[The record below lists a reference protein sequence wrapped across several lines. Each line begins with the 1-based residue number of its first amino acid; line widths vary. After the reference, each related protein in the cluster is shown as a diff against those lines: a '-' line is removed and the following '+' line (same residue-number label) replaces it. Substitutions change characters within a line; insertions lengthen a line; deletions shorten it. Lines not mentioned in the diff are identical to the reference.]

1 MRAPIKSNEWSS
13 LNIFSSD
20 RSPLTPR
27 KFALLHRMRDT
38 QVLAGKSGTLYPIIP
53 EIGGVVPTNSD
64 RATRLPLPLPQI
76 KANIDELRKS
86 TESWWVVTK
95 TVEGLAI
102 SSFDTYASRP
112 CRPRKAHDS
121 RLRIVQPPFRME
133 SCFAFQV
140 GRNALHLRGGP
151 WHVRSPV
158 T

>member
-1 MRAPIKSNEWSS
+1 MRAPTKSNEWSS
-13 LNIFSSD
+13 LNIFLSD
-20 RSPLTPR
+20 RSPLTAA
-27 KFALLHRMRDT
+27 KLALLHRVRDT
-38 QVLAGKSGTLYPIIP
+38 QVLAGKSGTLYSIIR

-64 RATRLPLPLPQI
+64 CATRLPLPRPRI
-76 KANIDELRKS
+76 KANIDELRKA
-86 TESWWVVTK
+86 TESWWIVTK

-102 SSFDTYASRP
+102 SSFGTYASRP
-112 CRPRKAHDS
+112 CRAHDP

-140 GRNALHLRGGP
+140 GRNVLHLRGDP